1 MCARLTAARRHG
13 TRSGGDTLLRGTSRH
28 LCQRRPRRDRRDRT
42 RDRTN
47 RDHRLHGRERCRPG
61 DQSPHRRGPDPRRC
75 RPGRGRC
82 ALRRARVRRAG
93 SAAHSIPAGVRDA
106 DRRAGPVDEDRQPGH
121 AQPAQPARRQGHR
134 RSRRPGPAG
143 GHHGR
148 RRGCVA
154 ALRCPHHGH
163 PAAARGH
170 FPPDAGRRERSVEAL
185 IREWLNVGLRWV
197 HLIAGI
203 GWIGTSLYFMWLDA
217 SLTKPDPPRSRVE
230 SEAWLLHSG
239 GFYLVE
245 RRQVPPGQLP
255 SPIHWFKWEAAMTW
269 LTGFPLLVLIYYTTR
284 GVYLVDP
291 AVSSVTPG
299 TAVLVGIGLLV
310 ISWAVYDLLWTSP
323 LAREGGRAAAV
334 LSWILLVA
342 VVYALTH
349 VLSGRAAYVHV
360 GAMLGTIM
368 VANVWMRIVPAQREI
383 IAAAEAGRTPDRTL
397 STRAKQRST
406 HNSYVTFPVIFT
418 MLSNHYPGTYGHPLN
433 WLILVLLIVVGAG
446 VRHVMI
452 AREKGRPADWWL
464 VPVTAALAAV
474 IYLTSPAWLAAP
486 ARGGDPVAFAAV
498 KDVIDRRCVSCH
510 SRTPTDDIF
519 RIAPNGVTFDT
530 PESIRARVETIRDRT
545 VVLKNMPLGNKTGM
559 TDAERSLLAR
569 WLDEEAR

>member
-1 MCARLTAARRHG
+1 M
-13 TRSGGDTLLRGTSRH
+13 
-28 LCQRRPRRDRRDRT
+28 
-42 RDRTN
+42 
-47 RDHRLHGRERCRPG
+47 
-61 DQSPHRRGPDPRRC
+61 
-75 RPGRGRC
+75 
-82 ALRRARVRRAG
+82 
-93 SAAHSIPAGVRDA
+93 
-106 DRRAGPVDEDRQPGH
+106 
-121 AQPAQPARRQGHR
+121 
-134 RSRRPGPAG
+134 
-143 GHHGR
+143 
-148 RRGCVA
+148 
-154 ALRCPHHGH
+154 
-163 PAAARGH
+163 
-170 FPPDAGRRERSVEAL
+170 EAL
-185 IREWLNVGLRWV
+185 IREWLNIGLRWV

-203 GWIGTSLYFMWLDA
+203 GWIGTSLYFMWLYA

-230 SEAWLLHSG
+230 GEAWLLHSG

-349 VLSGRAAYVHV
+349 VLSGRAAYVH
-360 GAMLGTIM
+360 A
-368 VANVWMRIVPAQREI
+368 
-383 IAAAEAGRTPDRTL
+383 
-397 STRAKQRST
+397 
-406 HNSYVTFPVIFT
+406 
-418 MLSNHYPGTYGHPLN
+418 
-433 WLILVLLIVVGAG
+433 
-446 VRHVMI
+446 
-452 AREKGRPADWWL
+452 ADWRP
-464 VPVTAALAAV
+464 VPGRARGAAV
-474 IYLTSPAWLAAP
+474 IYLASPGWLAAP

-559 TDAERSLLAR
+559 TDAERGLLAR
-569 WLDEEAR
+569 WLDQEAR